1 MSFLLRIFHLS
12 EIACTDERLCYRNC
26 GTTYKAQD
34 GCFLDLRF
42 ELTAQFR
49 SSIPGSDPGWLARLA
64 WATVPFKPCL
74 VLHFQVSISKLFN
87 HLRST
92 KLLSSPRTKLAGAD
106 ADVQGTGGI
115 AVVYPY
121 ALFL

>member
-1 MSFLLRIFHLS
+1 MSVY
-12 EIACTDERLCYRNC
+12 ATVYC

-42 ELTAQFR
+42 ELTVQFR

-74 VLHFQVSISKLFN
+74 VLHFQASISKLFH

-121 ALFL
+121 ASFL